1 MKEWAA
7 SWYSLL
13 KGSEGC
19 CRKTG
24 LEADASSYLG
34 FALSEKIKEEWLQR
48 KKLSDVEFAEHETPI
63 VSTVCR
69 SLMSSKHEIGG

>member
-1 MKEWAA
+1 VKEWAA

-34 FALSEKIKEEWLQR
+34 FALSKKIKEEWLQR
-48 KKLSDVEFAEHETPI
+48 KK
-63 VSTVCR
+63 
-69 SLMSSKHEIGG
+69 